1 MITGEFIRMQNYCD
15 DAVDTLRRILITA
28 PTLEAD
34 ERKQLV
40 DYLKQARP
48 NFETIIT
55 ELEK

>member
-1 MITGEFIRMQNYCD
+1 MQNYCD